1 MVKNVRPSI
10 SSSHLSLQSATTAID
25 SNKQLR
31 ESIAA
36 LKAELDALSVQT
48 DRDVRRRAA
57 EFVQRASQNGGMSD
71 VLSSDH
77 DGSRMPSSKAP
88 GALSWNGEALSLP
101 QIDRPSSRQRLPRQ
115 SISSARSSHLDE
127 APSSP
132 LTTLEVETHPELGM
146 QWNEAKPK
154 SLFEGFSE
162 HAYAER
168 KMLHETMT
176 DDEQSL
182 FRRYDELYLKRKLE
196 AEMTTANMGEWK
208 KTLEAFRLKAP
219 EEYTQPFCDFL
230 TESPTVFHAVDY
242 FVKQLKTAGFEE
254 VRLPYLLCILR
265 L

>member
-1 MVKNVRPSI
+1 MVKNVRPSK

-31 ESIAA
+31 KSIAA

-48 DRDVRRRAA
+48 DRDVPRRAA

-77 DGSRMPSSKAP
+77 DGSRMAP
-88 GALSWNGEALSLP
+88 GALSWNGEAVSLP

-115 SISSARSSHLDE
+115 SISSARSSNLDE
-127 APSSP
+127 APSSL
-132 LTTLEVETHPELGM
+132 LTTLDVETHPELGM

-168 KMLHETMT
+168 KLLHETMT
-176 DDEQSL
+176 DDEKSL
-182 FRRYDELYLKRKLE
+182 FQRYDELYLKRKLE
-196 AEMTTANMGEWK
+196 AEMITANMGEWK
-208 KTLEAFRLKAP
+208 KTLEAFNLKTP

-254 VRLPYLLCILR
+254 VRLPYLLCIH
-265 L
+265 

>member
-1 MVKNVRPSI
+1 MVKNVRPSK
-10 SSSHLSLQSATTAID
+10 SSSHLSFQSTTTATD

-31 ESIAA
+31 KSIAA

-57 EFVQRASQNGGMSD
+57 EFVQRASQNGDRSD

-77 DGSRMPSSKAP
+77 DGSSKAP
-88 GALSWNGEALSLP
+88 VALSWNGEAVSLP

-115 SISSARSSHLDE
+115 SISSARSSNLDE

-132 LTTLEVETHPELGM
+132 LTTLDVEPHPELGM

-176 DDEQSL
+176 DDEKSL

-196 AEMTTANMGEWK
+196 AEMITANMGEWK

-254 VRLPYLLCILR
+254 VRLPYLLCIH
-265 L
+265 